1 MMRGQRKAGFSL
13 AELMTVL
20 AIAAVLLSIGATDMR
35 ELIRHQQLNVALS
48 DLFVAI
54 DLTRSQA
61 IARGVRVY
69 LAPAEASGVDWSR
82 GWVVFVDRDGD
93 RRPGPDDEL
102 IFTHGP
108 VAEGI
113 TISTAFSS
121 PRKPDYLAYNG
132 AGRSC
137 TDSSSVA
144 ARWGTLTLFQG
155 ERARRIKIN
164 MLGRARTCDPARDGA
179 SCAGEDEPP

>member
-1 MMRGQRKAGFSL
+1 MKRRPRAAGFSL

-20 AIAAVLLSIGATDMR
+20 AIAALLLSIAAANMGD
-35 ELIRHQQLNVALS
+35 LIRHQQLKVALG
-48 DLFVAI
+48 DLFAAI

-61 IARGVRVY
+61 IARGSRVF
-69 LAPAEASGVDWSR
+69 LAPSEAAGANWSR
-82 GWVVFVDRDGD
+82 GWVVFADRDGD

-102 IFTHGP
+102 ILSHGP
-108 VAEGI
+108 VADGI

-144 ARWGTLTLFQG
+144 ARWGTLSLFQG
-155 ERARRIKIN
+155 ERTRRIKIN
-164 MLGRARTCDPARDGA
+164 MLGRARACDPARDGA
-179 SCAGEDEPP
+179 SCAGADEPP